1 MCSPAASEYEKISGR
16 TDSVGTPRLKNI
28 WLDWRLPFFFDA
40 HFDFCGHVAEYL
52 YRHGKLTDSLQGFTK
67 LGLALVN
74 LEALCCEPFRDIS
87 GSDRAEHLIVLAR
100 LSLELQRNAIQQL
113 GLFLGRFHLRRRF
126 LRQRSPNALDDFQ
139 VSSGCLDSEFFRQ
152 QKIAGIAG
160 LHRDNVTAVAQLFDV
175 FLKNNLHECSLGSSS
190 VRPLALLRLQLAQP
204 QRVQPRLV

>member
-100 LSLELQRNAIQQL
+100 LAFEPQRNAIEQL
-113 GLFLGRFHLRRRF
+113 GLFFGGFHFRRRF
-126 LRQRSPNALDDFQ
+126 LRQRSSNARDGSHL
-139 VSSGCLDSEFFRQ
+139 SSGSFDGELFRQ
-152 QKIAGIAG
+152 
-160 LHRDNVTAVAQLFDV
+160 
-175 FLKNNLHECSLGSSS
+175 
-190 VRPLALLRLQLAQP
+190 
-204 QRVQPRLV
+204 